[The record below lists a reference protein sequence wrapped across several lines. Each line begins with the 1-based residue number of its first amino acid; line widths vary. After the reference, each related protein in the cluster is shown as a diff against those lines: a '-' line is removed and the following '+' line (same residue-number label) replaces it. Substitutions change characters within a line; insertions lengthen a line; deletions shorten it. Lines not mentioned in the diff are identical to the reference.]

1 MQRIS
6 IITGILLAAL
16 ISLPIRS
23 IAHSP
28 KQRHVV
34 IDERR
39 LQELPAEQ
47 QAEVLRIADRLE
59 AIIATDPKSL
69 SRPERAA
76 MRDEW
81 RALKREM
88 KAHNQG
94 GTVIYISGLGLILL
108 IILLI
113 VLL

>member
-1 MQRIS
+1 MQRRS
-6 IITGILLAAL
+6 IITGFFLATL
-16 ISLPIRS
+16 FSLPMRS
-23 IAHSP
+23 IAHAP
-28 KQRHVV
+28 KHRHVV
-34 IDERR
+34 IDEHR
-39 LQELPAEQ
+39 LQELPADQ
-47 QAEVLRIADRLE
+47 QAEVLRIAERLE

-69 SRPERAA
+69 SRPERTA

-81 RALKREM
+81 RSLKKEM